1 MNPQNTHQLYEFGG
15 FRLDPLRRVLC
26 VADGQPVA
34 LKAKVFDTLLYLV
47 EHAGEPLEKSAMMA
61 AIWPNLVVEEGNLNK
76 NISVLRRALGEA
88 PDEHRFIVTEP
99 GRGYRFVAK
108 VDVVAMDSP
117 DASPAAAEPPP
128 RAHRAFSFGIT
139 PLIAVAG
146 GVAIIIAVNLASRET
161 PAPRPEVRFEIQTP
175 RTMNPLNIALSPD
188 GRQIVF
194 SGETE
199 SGTSLWVRPLN
210 ALEARVLPETTGA
223 DLAFP
228 FWSADGR
235 EIVFRS
241 GTELKRIQ
249 IADGSTDTL
258 VDGITR
264 FRRGAWSRE
273 GTVLF
278 TTDVIHRLSAP
289 GAEPVVLTTLDRS
302 LGEAAHAA
310 PSFLPDQR
318 HFLYKAATWN
328 RRKGTIYIGSLD
340 ASEPRKRLL
349 EASRAIYVEPG
360 YVLFARK
367 EKLFARAFDPNR
379 LEFTGEPVL
388 IADDVFYSDSLDTSA
403 FDASND
409 GTLILRRR
417 VPAGPDLPLVWTDR
431 SGSTRTPVDLRLAPI
446 DFRLSPDGGRIVYSE
461 GDSPDVWV
469 LDLTRGSRARL
480 TADAEADHNAVW
492 SPDGEWIAFDSHRN
506 DSHGIYRKRANG
518 AVPEELLYDAGP
530 YEVEVTD
537 WSADGRFIVFHQDS
551 MCLGC
556 NYDIWVLPTFGE
568 RKPIRYTAGS
578 FEELYGALS
587 PDGRW
592 LAYTTNE
599 SGTYQVVVQP
609 FPDPSQG
616 KWQISA
622 DGGTVSRW
630 ARGGRELYYID
641 VAGSIVRVPITAEP
655 AFDVGEPV
663 RVGLAQGLQRWDVL
677 PDGER
682 LLKMEPDVP
691 LVSTAEYAYD
701 FPITVILNWPAL
713 IANR

>member
-1 MNPQNTHQLYEFGG
+1 MRELYEFGG

-26 VADGQPVA
+26 GADGQPIA

-99 GRGYRFVAK
+99 GRGYRFVAQ

-146 GVAIIIAVNLASRET
+146 GVAIIVAVNLASREA
-161 PAPRPEVRFEIQTP
+161 PAPRPDVRFEIQTP

-228 FWSADGR
+228 FWSADGKQ
-235 EIVFRS
+235 IVFRS
-241 GTELKRIQ
+241 DTGLKRIQ
-249 IADGSTDTL
+249 VADGSIETI
-258 VDGITR
+258 VDRITR
-264 FRRGAWSRE
+264 FRRGAWSRA

-278 TTDVIHRLSAP
+278 ATDVTPVAP
-289 GAEPVVLTTLDRS
+289 RRNVAPTTLDRS
-302 LGEAAHAA
+302 REAAHAA
-310 PSFLPDQR
+310 PSFLPVQR
-318 HFLYKAATWN
+318 HFVQSRDSTQGHDLHRLDRCVGAAQAFT
-328 RRKGTIYIGSLD
+328 RGV
-340 ASEPRKRLL
+340 A
-349 EASRAIYVEPG
+349 AIYVEPG
-360 YVLFARK
+360 YVLS
-367 EKLFARAFDPNR
+367 RAWESCSRVR
-379 LEFTGEPVL
+379 LTRTDSPSSRGAGPDR
-388 IADDVFYSDSLDTSA
+388 DDVTYSDSLDTSA

-409 GTLILRRR
+409 GTLIMRRR
-417 VPAGPDLPLVWTDR
+417 VPGACRSSDR
-431 SGSTRTPVDLRLAPI
+431 SGPTRRRWISLCRLISDQSAVGERP
-446 DFRLSPDGGRIVYSE
+446 RME
-461 GDSPDVWV
+461 GDPSDIWV
-469 LDLTRGSRARL
+469 LDVTRGSRARL
-480 TADAEADHNAVW
+480 TADTEVDHNAVW

-506 DSHGIYRKRANG
+506 DSHGIYRIRADG

-537 WSADGRFIVFHQDS
+537 WSADRRFIVFHQDS

-556 NYDIWVLPTFGE
+556 NYDVWVLPTFGE
-568 RKPIRYTAGS
+568 RKPIRYTAGH

-609 FPDPSQG
+609 FPDASQG

-622 DGGTVSRW
+622 DGGTISRW

-655 AFDVGEPV
+655 VFDVGEPV
-663 RVGLAQGLQRWDVL
+663 RVGEAQGLGRWDVL

-682 LLKMEPDVP
+682 LLKMEPEIP
-691 LVSTAEYAYD
+691 LVSTAENADY
-701 FPITVILNWPAL
+701 PITVILNWPAL

>member
-1 MNPQNTHQLYEFGG
+1 MRELYEFGG
-15 FRLDPLRRVLC
+15 FRLDPLRRVLFGT
-26 VADGQPVA
+26 DGEPVA
-34 LKAKVFDTLLYLV
+34 LKSKVFDTLLYLV
-47 EHAGEPLEKSAMMA
+47 EHAGEPLEKSAMIA

-108 VDVVAMDSP
+108 VNVLLQDESAAALLAAAP
-117 DASPAAAEPPP
+117 RAAEPA
-128 RAHRAFSFGIT
+128 RARRPYSFGVT
-139 PLIAVAG
+139 PLIAAG
-146 GVAIIIAVNLASRET
+146 GTVALVVAVNLASREA
-161 PAPRPEVRFEIQTP
+161 PEPRPDVRFEIETP
-175 RTMNPLNIALSPD
+175 TAMNPLNIALSPD

-194 SGETE
+194 SGEAE
-199 SGTSLWVRPLN
+199 SGTSLWIRSLD
-210 ALEARVLPETTGA
+210 ALEARVLPQTTGA

-228 FWSADGR
+228 FWSADGKQ
-235 EIVFRS
+235 IVFRS

-249 IADGSTDTL
+249 VADGSTETI

-264 FRRGAWSRE
+264 FRRGAWSTE

-289 GAEPVVLTTLDRS
+289 GSEPIPLTTLDRS

-310 PSFLPDQR
+310 PSFLPNQR

-328 RRKGTIYIGSLD
+328 RRDGTIYIGSID
-340 ASEPRKRLL
+340 AREPRRKLL

-360 YVLFARK
+360 YVLFARE
-367 EKLFARAFDPNR
+367 EKLFARAFDADR
-379 LEFTGEPVL
+379 LAFTGEPVL
-388 IADDVFYSDSLDTSA
+388 IADDVLYSDSLDTSA

-409 GTLILRRR
+409 GTLIMRRR
-417 VPAGPDLPLVWTDR
+417 RPAGPDLPLVWTDR
-431 SGSTRTPVDLRLAPI
+431 SGSTRTPVDLKLSPI
-446 DFRLSPDGGRIVYSE
+446 DFRLSPEGKRIVYSE
-461 GDSPDVWV
+461 GDPPDVWV
-469 LDLTRGSRARL
+469 LDIERGSRARL

-492 SPDGEWIAFDSHRN
+492 SPDGEWIAFDSHR
-506 DSHGIYRKRANG
+506 DGRRGIYRKRADG

-530 YEVEVTD
+530 YEIHVTD
-537 WSADGRFIVFHQDS
+537 WSDDGRFIVFHQDN

-568 RKPIRYTAGS
+568 PKPIRYTAGS

-609 FPDPSQG
+609 FPDPSRG

-622 DGGTVSRW
+622 DGGTIVRW
-630 ARGGRELYYID
+630 TRGGSELYYID
-641 VAGSIVRVPITAEP
+641 VSGSIVRVPIEAEP
-655 AFDVGEPV
+655 VFDVGEPV
-663 RVGLAQGLQRWDVL
+663 RVGDAQGLQRWDVL

-682 LLKMEPDVP
+682 LLKMEPELP
-691 LVSTAEYAYD
+691 LVSTAEHPYD

>member
-1 MNPQNTHQLYEFGG
+1 MPELYEFGG
-15 FRLDPLRRVLC
+15 FRLDPLRRVLSG
-26 VADGQPVA
+26 ADGQPIA
-34 LKAKVFDTLLYLV
+34 LKSKVLDTLLYLV
-47 EHAGEPLEKSAMMA
+47 EHAGESLEKSAMIA
-61 AIWPNLVVEEGNLNK
+61 AIWPNLVVEESNLNK

-108 VDVVAMDSP
+108 VDVVATGSS
-117 DASPAAAEPPP
+117 DAPPGVAEPPP
-128 RAHRAFSFGIT
+128 RARRAFAFGIT

-146 GVAIIIAVNLASRET
+146 TAAIFVAVNLASREA
-161 PAPRPEVRFEIQTP
+161 PAPRPDVRFEIQTP
-175 RTMNPLNIALSPD
+175 RTFNPLNIALSPD
-188 GRQIVF
+188 GQQIVF

-210 ALEARVLPETTGA
+210 ALAARVVPQTTGA

-228 FWSADGR
+228 FWSADGSQ
-235 EIVFRS
+235 IVFRS
-241 GTELKRIQ
+241 GSQLKRIQ
-249 IADGSTDTL
+249 IADGSTETIA
-258 VDGITR
+258 DGVTR
-264 FRRGAWSRE
+264 FRRGAWSPE

-278 TTDVIHRLSAP
+278 TTDVIHRLPAP
-289 GAEPVVLTTLDRS
+289 GGEPVALTTLDRS

-328 RRKGTIYIGSLD
+328 RRKGTIYIGSID
-340 ASEPRKRLL
+340 GSEPRKPLL

-360 YVLFARK
+360 YVLFTR
-367 EKLFARAFDPNR
+367 EERLFARPFDPDR
-379 LEFTGEPVL
+379 LMFTGEPVL

-409 GTLILRRR
+409 GTLIMRRR
-417 VPAGPDLPLVWTDR
+417 EPAGPDLPLVWTDR
-431 SGSTRTPVDLRLAPI
+431 SGSTRTPVDLKLSPI
-446 DFRLSPDGGRIVYSE
+446 DFRLSPDGERIVYSE
-461 GDSPDVWV
+461 GDPPDVWV
-469 LDLTRGSRARL
+469 LDVTRGSRTRL

-506 DSHGIYRKRANG
+506 DSHGIYRKRADG
-518 AVPEELLYDAGP
+518 AVPEELLYAGQH
-530 YEVEVTD
+530 EMEVTD
-537 WSADGRFIVFHQDS
+537 WSADGRFIVFHQDN
-551 MCLGC
+551 MCLHC

-568 RKPIRYTAGS
+568 RKPVQYTSGS

-622 DGGTVSRW
+622 DGGTISRW

-641 VAGSIVRVPITAEP
+641 VAGSIVRAPITAEP

-663 RVGLAQGLQRWDVL
+663 SVGLAQGLQRWDVL

-691 LVSTAEYAYD
+691 LVSTAENAD